1 MSFRTRHL
9 RKNQYLHWENIG
21 IFPVIQFINQVFP
34 TLFYEV
40 GRLFTSVNVA
50 IRNTNK
56 KTMKTIDKL
65 EIILQK
71 MEEQNNRL
79 ERIYGKHLKLI
90 VCTGKRSEKVKFK
103 HED

>member
-1 MSFRTRHL
+1 
-9 RKNQYLHWENIG
+9 
-21 IFPVIQFINQVFP
+21 
-34 TLFYEV
+34 
-40 GRLFTSVNVA
+40 
-50 IRNTNK
+50 
-56 KTMKTIDKL
+56 MKTIDKL

-103 HED
+103 HKDWNAMFVIYLDNILNYK

>member
-1 MSFRTRHL
+1 M
-9 RKNQYLHWENIG
+9 NE
-21 IFPVIQFINQVFP
+21 
-34 TLFYEV
+34 
-40 GRLFTSVNVA
+40 
-50 IRNTNK
+50 

-79 ERIYGKHLKLI
+79 EQIYGKHLKLI

-103 HED
+103 HKD

>member
-1 MSFRTRHL
+1 
-9 RKNQYLHWENIG
+9 
-21 IFPVIQFINQVFP
+21 
-34 TLFYEV
+34 V
-40 GRLFTSVNVA
+40 GTLFTSVNVA
-50 IRNTNK
+50 IRNINK

-65 EIILQK
+65 EIMLQK

>member
-1 MSFRTRHL
+1 MFDVLEKITSLREERGWTTYKL
-9 RKNQYLHWENIG
+9 SKLSGIPQSTISTWYRKNLM
-21 IFPVIQFINQVFP
+21 PP
-34 TLFYEV
+34 
-40 GRLFTSVNVA
+40 
-50 IRNTNK
+50 
-56 KTMKTIDKL
+56 IDKL

-103 HED
+103 HKD